1 MNASCTAESQ
11 HIAIVGA
18 GFAGLS
24 AARALLDA
32 GFAVTV
38 LEARDRVGGRI
49 WTKATRCGTPID
61 VGGQWIGPGQDRV
74 LALAAELG
82 VETFPSYDTG
92 SHLCLYEGHLMRYEG
107 LLPPHGDAAVHEC
120 QRAFERLDSLAV
132 SVDTEEPWV
141 SQQAQSFDTMTFADW
156 IRHDVE
162 PGPAQFWLKFLACSV
177 FAADAHELSFLH
189 VLFYIR
195 AAGNLARLIQVSGG
209 AQERRFVKGAQH
221 LAQRLAATLDAEI
234 RFDTR
239 VTEIRHSA
247 RGVEI
252 VHPGGTVSADRVVIT
267 VPPALASRLRY
278 TPSLPAQRDHLTQRM
293 PMGACIK
300 IHCVYA
306 RPFWRHEGL
315 SGLAVSDQPPV
326 GLIYDNSPP
335 AGTPGILVAF
345 IEGDEAKRWSDRS
358 QDARRDAVLDLL
370 AKFFGREAAAPREYI
385 EQSWLEEEFSR
396 GAYAAFMIP
405 GAWTSLGPAMRAP
418 IGRIHW
424 AGTETATRW
433 NGYIDGALRSG
444 ERVAAEIARASC
456 SAHRS

>member
-1 MNASCTAESQ
+1 MNASRSVKPQ

-32 GFAVTV
+32 GLAVTV

-49 WTKATRCGTPID
+49 WTKTAKCGTPID
-61 VGGQWIGPGQDRV
+61 VGGQWVGPGQDRV

-82 VETFPSYDTG
+82 VETFRSYETG
-92 SHLCLYEGHLMRYEG
+92 SNLCLYEGRLMRYAG
-107 LLPPHGDAAVHEC
+107 LLPPHGETAEHDC
-120 QRAFERLDSLAV
+120 LRAFERLDSLAV
-132 SVDTEEPWV
+132 SIDTEEPWL
-141 SQQAQSFDTMTFADW
+141 SHQAQSFDTMTFADW
-156 IRHDVE
+156 IRHNVE
-162 PGPAQFWLKFLACSV
+162 AGPAQFWLKFLACSV

-221 LAQRLAATLDAEI
+221 LAQRLAATLNTDI
-234 RFDTR
+234 RFNTR
-239 VTEIRHSA
+239 VTEIRHSIG
-247 RGVEI
+247 GVEV
-252 VHPGGTVSADRVVIT
+252 VHAGGMVSADRVVIT
-267 VPPALASRLRY
+267 VPPALASRLQY
-278 TPSLPAQRDHLTQRM
+278 TPALPAQRDHLTQRM

-306 RPFWRHEGL
+306 RPFWRYEGL

-326 GLIYDNSPP
+326 SLIYDNSPP
-335 AGTPGILVAF
+335 TGSAGILVAF
-345 IEGDEAKRWSDRS
+345 IEGDEAKRWSDRTHE
-358 QDARRDAVLDLL
+358 ARRDAVLALL
-370 AKFFGREAAAPREYI
+370 AKIFGGEAAAPREYI

-396 GAYAAFMIP
+396 GAYAGFMIP
-405 GAWTSLGPAMRAP
+405 GAWTSVGAAMRAP

-424 AGTETATRW
+424 AGTETATQW
-433 NGYIDGALRSG
+433 NGYMDGALRSG
-444 ERVAAEIARASC
+444 ERAAAEIIRVSCCARRA
-456 SAHRS
+456 